1 VPTARPPVAAAAA
14 PRQRPPRPGSP
25 RHADLR
31 ALAGAVG
38 AELVPGDASVA
49 VSGVTLRADDV
60 APGDLFAAL
69 PGSRAHG
76 ADFARDAAGAGA
88 VAVLTDPAGLPRARA
103 AGVPVLVHA
112 EPRTVLGAL
121 AAVVYGD
128 PTRRLRVLG
137 VTGTSGKTTVAH
149 LLEAGLAAADRPT
162 GLIGTV
168 RTRIGHQSLPSAFT
182 TPEAPDLQALFAVMV
197 EAGVTDVAMEVS
209 SHALALG
216 RVVGTRFAV
225 GAFTNLSQDH
235 LDFHADMDDYF
246 AAKASLFAPGRT
258 DRAVVCVDDG
268 WGARLADCTP
278 GAATVS
284 TTGARADWGA
294 RDLVAEADGTQA
306 FTAVTPHG
314 PVPVRL
320 RLPGAFNVAN
330 ALVALA
336 ALDAVGV
343 PPAVG
348 AEGIARVA
356 VPGRM
361 QRVEAG
367 QPFLAIVDY
376 AHKPAAV
383 AALLDTLRAQVS
395 GRVLVVLGAGGDR
408 DRAKR
413 PLMGAAAAARADLL
427 VVTDDN
433 PRGEDPAAI
442 RAAVLVGARGGSAE
456 VREIGDRAAA
466 IAAAVGAARPGDAVV
481 VAGKGH
487 ETGQTVGAGHDA
499 VTVAFDD
506 AEELARA
513 IGAGSAS
520 ATGRVG

>member
-1 VPTARPPVAAAAA
+1 VPTARPPVAAAAS
-14 PRQRPPRPGSP
+14 PRPRSP
-25 RHADLR
+25 RHVDLR
-31 ALAGAVG
+31 VLAEAVGAVG
-38 AELVPGDASVA
+38 PGDARGTVT
-49 VSGVTLRADDV
+49 GVTLRAGEV
-60 APGDLFAAL
+60 RPGDLFAAL
-69 PGSRAHG
+69 PGSHTHG
-76 ADFARDAAGAGA
+76 ADFARDAAVAGA

-103 AGVPVLVHA
+103 AGVAVLVHP
-112 EPRTVLGAL
+112 EPRVVLGTL
-121 AAVVYGD
+121 AALVYGD
-128 PTRRLRVLG
+128 PTQRLRVLG

-149 LLEAGLAAADRPT
+149 LVEAGLAAADRTT

-168 RTRIGHQSLPSAFT
+168 RTRIGPQSLPSVFT
-182 TPEAPDLQALFAVMV
+182 TPEAPELQALFAVMV

-246 AAKASLFAPGRT
+246 AAKASLFVRGRA
-258 DRAVVCVDDG
+258 DRAVVCVDDE
-268 WGARLADCTP
+268 WGGRLADRTP

-284 TTGARADWGA
+284 TTGVWADWGA
-294 RDLVAEADGTQA
+294 RDVVAEADGTQA

-320 RLPGAFNVAN
+320 QLPGAFNVAN

-367 QPFLAIVDY
+367 QPFLAVVDY

-427 VVTDDN
+427 IVTDDN
-433 PRGEDPAAI
+433 PRGEDPAEI
-442 RAAVLVGARGGSAE
+442 RAAVLAGAHGGRAE

-466 IAAAVGAARPGDAVV
+466 IVAAVGAARSGDVVV

-487 ETGQTVGAGHDA
+487 ETGQTVGAGDDA

-506 AEELARA
+506 VEELAKA
-513 IGAGSAS
+513 IGAAS
-520 ATGRVG
+520 TAATDRAG